1 MKAKSKWK
9 QQPALS
15 CYNLRSLRSQQW
27 QFFISTLSKC
37 CCLAPR
43 QKGLTTQ
50 RAGIQDTG
58 VSEGQ
63 KANPLFFPIKK
74 CVCKHEPCCK
84 DDTHSLVALLMSKT
98 SPADSLAQIE
108 KCRKDGTGVSREV
121 SLGAWFVEI
130 CSGKVSGR
138 SKNSNHSLPFV
149 GYEPNRCRSHAAK
162 ATFFRCWLC

>member
-1 MKAKSKWK
+1 MSK
-9 QQPALS
+9 
-15 CYNLRSLRSQQW
+15 
-27 QFFISTLSKC
+27 
-37 CCLAPR
+37 
-43 QKGLTTQ
+43 G
-50 RAGIQDTG
+50 
-58 VSEGQ
+58 E
-63 KANPLFFPIKK
+63 

-149 GYEPNRCRSHAAK
+149 VTTNTVGAV
-162 ATFFRCWLC
+162 F